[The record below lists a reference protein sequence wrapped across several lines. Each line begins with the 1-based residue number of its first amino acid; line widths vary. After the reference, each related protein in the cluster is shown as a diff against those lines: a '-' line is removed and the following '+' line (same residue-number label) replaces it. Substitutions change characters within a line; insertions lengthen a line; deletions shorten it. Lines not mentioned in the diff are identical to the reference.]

1 MTAKWTIRISA
12 AVVGAWLVAA
22 SALAANVTT
31 SGNVGEYIGG
41 CDSICHALTTG
52 TIEAPYPAA
61 QPLQTCNDEVCI
73 FW

>member
-1 MTAKWTIRISA
+1 MKAKWTIRISA
-12 AVVGAWLVAA
+12 AVFGAWLVAA

-31 SGNVGEYIGG
+31 GGNVGEYVGW
-41 CDSICHALTTG
+41 CDSTCHGLATD